1 MEDALA
7 DLEALMVKWKDM
19 VKLSQDLNERLTAV
33 SSASASSW
41 SGTLKTSSSS

>member
-19 VKLSQDLNERLTAV
+19 VKLSQDLNERLTAASAPPPAGV
-33 SSASASSW
+33 SSA
-41 SGTLKTSSSS
+41 